1 MCYNFAQGK
10 AIFVPED
17 EGTIESAAKSNTMKG
32 RSMYYDRTMNPTLAH
47 SLMVQYHWLVDY
59 VRDHEDL
66 DFQTGNDPNKNR
78 SWFSVYRGTGRLLTI
93 ECMNNRSRIVADDTY
108 KTIDT
113 SFFDWPV
120 DEDSFTR
127 YLTAVSRSAVLGK
140 YYMNERGEKKEGYFQ
155 TLVGRRYT
163 IGLESDDDFVVFDK
177 EFVLGFASA
186 QERIDW
192 NRTIVE
198 EQNRRIAALRESY
211 TGNLPREIGGTYG
224 EVDLLGLNKDGDL
237 VVVEIKQGASAKT
250 ALAPVQ
256 LGFYSRQLE
265 KVLQEQAD
273 SFYGIVK
280 KMVKQKVELG
290 LIDWPAGREMPQRLS
305 GRVHCLLVVG
315 DDRFSPTII
324 KRYRAVKE
332 QLLPDMKAYTCTV
345 DGTLV
350 RSVLE
355 K

>member
-47 SLMVQYHWLVDY
+47 SLMVQYHWLVDC
-59 VRDHEDL
+59 VRAHEEL

-93 ECMNNRSRIVADDTY
+93 ECMSNRLRVVADDTY
-108 KTIDT
+108 KKIAP
-113 SFFDWPV
+113 SFFDRPV

-163 IGLESDDDFVVFDK
+163 IGLKPDDDFVVFDK
-177 EFVLGFASA
+177 EFVLGFASV

-237 VVVEIKQGASAKT
+237 VVIEIKQGASART

-256 LGFYSRQLE
+256 LGFYFRQLG
-265 KVLQEQAD
+265 KVLQEQGD
-273 SFYGIVK
+273 LFYGTVK

-350 RSVLE
+350 RSILE